1 VLEIMTSKKR
11 PPGRT
16 PVAAASKE
24 IATLR
29 VELVHIEP
37 LIWRRVQ
44 VPWNILLPELHRV
57 LQCVMGWQDSH
68 LHAFEVESAE
78 YGIPD
83 EAEEHGMKDE
93 RRVRLDQAL
102 GKSVRE
108 FSYLYDFGDHWE
120 HRLVVE
126 EIAGAKPDWRYP
138 LCLAGE
144 RACPPEDVGGP
155 PGYGNFLEA
164 IRQPDHPEHEEFLRW
179 VGGVFDPEGFDLNSI
194 NRALRDRR

>member
-1 VLEIMTSKKR
+1 MASKKR

-16 PVAAASKE
+16 PPAAAAKE
-24 IATLR
+24 TVTLR
-29 VELVHIEP
+29 VELAPIEP
-37 LIWRRVQ
+37 LIWRRIQ
-44 VPWNILLPELHRV
+44 VPWDIPLPNPHGV

-68 LHAFEVESAE
+68 LHAFQIGSVEF
-78 YGIPD
+78 GIPD
-83 EAEEHGMKDE
+83 EADELGMKDE

-108 FSYLYDFGDHWE
+108 FSYIYDFGDHWE

-126 EIAGAKPDWRYP
+126 EIGPAEPDRPCP

-155 PGYGNFLEA
+155 PGYANFLA
-164 IRQPDHPEHEEFLRW
+164 GIRQPDHPEHEEILRW
-179 VGGVFDPEGFDLNSI
+179 IGGAFDPEGFDLNSV
-194 NRALRDRR
+194 NRALRGQS